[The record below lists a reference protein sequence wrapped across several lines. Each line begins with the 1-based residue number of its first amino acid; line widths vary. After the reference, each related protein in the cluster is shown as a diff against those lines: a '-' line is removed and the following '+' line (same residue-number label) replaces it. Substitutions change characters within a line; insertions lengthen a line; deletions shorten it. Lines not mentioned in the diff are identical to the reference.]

1 MNWEYPSLNGG
12 SILNAATVPL
22 KNVFKE
28 YDGPLQLILDSGEQW
43 ISFYI
48 YQAKVGTGR
57 NRLHFV
63 NKRHLFTLKGWG
75 GAFCRIILT
84 LSLRVFLL

>member
-1 MNWEYPSLNGG
+1 MFFHIFDQIKVSNFCC
-12 SILNAATVPL
+12 L

-57 NRLHFV
+57 DWLHFV
-63 NKRHLFTLKGWG
+63 IKRQLFTLKGWG
-75 GAFCRIILT
+75 GGL
-84 LSLRVFLL
+84 LSHYFDTIT